1 MTMVNKKEQGQNKR
15 RRAYEKP
22 GFLAAVVFE
31 RNSLA
36 CVPTNLNTQPGPAPF
51 GCSMQS

>member
-1 MTMVNKKEQGQNKR
+1 MSTHTKEDKKKTR
-15 RRAYEKP
+15 RVYRKP
-22 GFLAAVVFE
+22 DFLTSIVFE
-31 RNSLA
+31 RTSLA

>member
-1 MTMVNKKEQGQNKR
+1 MSTQRNEDKKKA
-15 RRAYEKP
+15 RRAYAKP
-22 GFLAAVVFE
+22 GFLTSIAFE
-31 RNSLA
+31 RSSLA

>member
-1 MTMVNKKEQGQNKR
+1 MKTEREQRKPKH

-22 GFLAAVVFE
+22 GFLSAVVFE

>member
-1 MTMVNKKEQGQNKR
+1 MANKKDQNQSKR

-31 RNSLA
+31 RSSLA
-36 CVPTNLNTQPGPAPF
+36 CVPTNLNTVPGAAPF